1 MKRLM
6 LIAARIGAGFHKQ
19 DEFVKLLQ
27 SKGIDITA
35 TKYSNIENGIVK
47 NVDVFLA
54 LDIATILGKDPR
66 EIFLTMPTQ
75 KISQSNDRL
84 VG

>member
-1 MKRLM
+1 VKRLM
-6 LIAARIGAGFHKQ
+6 LIAARISAGFHKQ

-27 SKGIDITA
+27 SKGLDITA

-54 LDIATILGKDPR
+54 LDIAAILGKDPR

-75 KISQSNDRL
+75 KISQNNRL